1 MLQKTMHHTAT
12 HWQLE
17 LQGGEETGMSD
28 LAVCCS
34 VLQCVAVRC
43 SVLQMLGRSGFF
55 PQTSQ

>member
-28 LAVCCS
+28 LAVCSSVAVCCS
-34 VLQCVAVRC
+34 VLQV
-43 SVLQMLGRSGFF
+43 LGRLGFF